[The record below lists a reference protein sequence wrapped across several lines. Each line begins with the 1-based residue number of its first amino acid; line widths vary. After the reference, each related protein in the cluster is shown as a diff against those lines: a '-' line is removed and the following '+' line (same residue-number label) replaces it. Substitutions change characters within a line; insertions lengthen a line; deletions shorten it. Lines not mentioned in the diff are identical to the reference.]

1 MEYKATN
8 IDTAKTPLI
17 KELLI
22 TYVRARYEEEALIND
37 DILQQEFDWLIK
49 NNQLE
54 EIFLAEYIVSKLQ
67 Y

>member
-1 MEYKATN
+1 MEYKVTN
-8 IDTAKTPLI
+8 IDIAKTPLI

-22 TYVRARYEEEALIND
+22 TYVKTTYEKEAIIND
-37 DILQQEFDWLIK
+37 DILQQEYNWLVK

>member
-1 MEYKATN
+1 MEYKITN
-8 IDTAKTPLI
+8 IDIIKTPLI

-22 TYVRARYEEEALIND
+22 TYVKAKYEEEAIINN
-37 DILQQEFDWLIK
+37 DILEEEYNWLVK

-54 EIFLAEYIVSKLQ
+54 ELFLAEYLVFALQ

>member
-1 MEYKATN
+1 MEYKVTN
-8 IDTAKTPLI
+8 IDIAKNPLI

-22 TYVRARYEEEALIND
+22 TYVKARYEEEAIINH
-37 DILQQEFDWLIK
+37 DILQQEFDCLVK

-54 EIFLAEYIVSKLQ
+54 DLLLAEYIVTSLQ

>member
-1 MEYKATN
+1 MEYKVTN
-8 IDTAKTPLI
+8 IDIAKNPLI

-22 TYVRARYEEEALIND
+22 TYIKARYAEEAIIND
-37 DILQQEFDWLIK
+37 DILQQEFDCLVK

-54 EIFLAEYIVSKLQ
+54 DLLLAEYIVTSLQ

>member
-1 MEYKATN
+1 MEYKITN
-8 IDTAKTPLI
+8 IDIIKTPLI

-22 TYVRARYEEEALIND
+22 TYVKAKYEEEAIINN
-37 DILQQEFDWLIK
+37 DILQEEYNWLVK

-54 EIFLAEYIVSKLQ
+54 ELFLAEYLVFALQ

>member
-1 MEYKATN
+1 MNHNLEN
-8 IDTAKTPLI
+8 IDITKTPLI

-22 TYVRARYEEEALIND
+22 TYVKATYEEEAIIND
-37 DILQQEFDWLIK
+37 DILQQEFDWLVK

>member
-1 MEYKATN
+1 MNHNLEN
-8 IDTAKTPLI
+8 IDITKTPLI

-22 TYVRARYEEEALIND
+22 TYAKVTYEEEAIIND
-37 DILQQEFDWLIK
+37 DILQEEYNWLVK

-54 EIFLAEYIVSKLQ
+54 ELFLAEYIVTALQ